1 MYDETDPRVVGVLE
15 HALRSTSRATRLRA
29 VAMLAR
35 VRCASRERWL
45 ASAGKDPDSA
55 VRDTAI
61 AVVSWVFSPSTPPWP
76 AREDPAYDRLPD
88 VAWECEADAAACLS
102 WQWEYAVEIWRS
114 DGLLV
119 GVFLST
125 ACREDDEHAKRI
137 ALGQAIL
144 ASCASRGDPFDP
156 SEAASF
162 IVGKRRVRREP
173 RNDGRSRDGRTSGRE

>member
-1 MYDETDPRVVGVLE
+1 VYDETDPRALGVLE
-15 HALRSTSRATRLRA
+15 RALHSTSRITRLRA

-35 VRCASRERWL
+35 VRCAARERWL
-45 ASAGKDPDSA
+45 TAAEVDPDRA
-55 VRDTAI
+55 VRETAL
-61 AVVSWVFSPSTPPWP
+61 AVVAWVACPESPPWP
-76 AREDPAYDRLPD
+76 VREDPSYDELPD
-88 VAWECEADAAACLS
+88 VSWERAADAAACLS
-102 WQWEYAVEIWRS
+102 WQWEYAVEVWRT

-125 ACREDDEHAKRI
+125 ACKEDDEHAKRI

-144 ASCASRGDPFDP
+144 ASCASRGDSFDP

-173 RNDGRSRDGRTSGRE
+173 RSKGRFKEGRANERE